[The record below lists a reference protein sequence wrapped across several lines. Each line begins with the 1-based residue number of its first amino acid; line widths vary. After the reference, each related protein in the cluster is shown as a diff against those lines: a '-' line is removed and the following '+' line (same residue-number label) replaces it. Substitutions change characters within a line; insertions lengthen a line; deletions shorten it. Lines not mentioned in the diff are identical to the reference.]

1 MKLKQLESL
10 LQQLDSF
17 PDPKI
22 HLEQYQTSA
31 LLASRILLDV
41 QEDLKDK
48 TVLDLGCGSGI
59 FTAGPL
65 FLEADFVLGVDVDE
79 DAIEVCRRNLE
90 EIFVEEDNDDSEDT
104 RNTSIKHWKSSGN
117 YDLLVAD
124 ITNSSLFSRFSKS
137 FNTVIMNPP
146 FGTRVSGVDMSFLD
160 LALDLATDTV
170 YSLHK
175 TSTRQF
181 IARKIERMPG
191 IQMKVVAE
199 LKFDL
204 PASYKFH
211 KHKSVDI
218 AVDFI
223 RFSFN

>member
-1 MKLKQLESL
+1 MKVKQLESL

-31 LLASRILLDV
+31 LLASRILFDI

-65 FLEADFVLGVDVDE
+65 FLEADFVLGVDVDT
-79 DAIEVCRRNLE
+79 DAIEVCRKNLE
-90 EIFVEEDNDDSEDT
+90 EIFVEEDDD
-104 RNTSIKHWKSSGN
+104 TSDGSLKHFKCSGN

-124 ITNSSLFSRFSKS
+124 ITDSCLFSRFSKS

-146 FGTRVSGVDMSFLD
+146 FGTRVSGVDMCFLD
-160 LALDLATDTV
+160 LALDLASDSV

-181 IARKIERMPG
+181 IERKIKKMHG
-191 IQMKVVAE
+191 IQMKVLAE

-211 KHKSVDI
+211 KQKSVDI
-218 AVDFI
+218 DVDFI
-223 RFSFN
+223 RFSFD

>member
-17 PDPKI
+17 PNPKI

-79 DAIEVCRRNLE
+79 DAIEVCRGNLE
-90 EIFVEEDNDDSEDT
+90 EIFVEEDDDSEDT
-104 RNTSIKHWKSSGN
+104 SNTSIKHWKSSGN

-160 LALDLATDTV
+160 LALDLASDTV

-175 TSTRQF
+175 TSTRPF
-181 IARKIERMPG
+181 IERKIQRING

-218 AVDFI
+218 DVDFI
-223 RFSFN
+223 RFSFD